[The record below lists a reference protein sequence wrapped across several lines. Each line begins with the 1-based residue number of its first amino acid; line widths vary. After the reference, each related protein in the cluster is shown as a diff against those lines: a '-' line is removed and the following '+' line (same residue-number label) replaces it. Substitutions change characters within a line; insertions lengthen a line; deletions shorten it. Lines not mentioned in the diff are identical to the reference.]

1 MMASCRCVKLHFRH
15 SIIMVSHD
23 RELCRVERS
32 IAPLVMSEH
41 LRESIDLDM
50 SAQMKDAAMAMRRVE
65 RLFLQ

>member
-1 MMASCRCVKLHFRH
+1 
-15 SIIMVSHD
+15 
-23 RELCRVERS
+23 
-32 IAPLVMSEH
+32 MSEH